1 MAERITT
8 KEAAARLGITE
19 RTLWRMRDAGKL
31 HEVERVG
38 RQAYYDAAEVDRLRE
53 ERLGVAYV
61 ERITMAEVYK
71 RLTDADTW
79 GEVRELLHDMAPTIC
94 LTAEDKGPLEKSYRA
109 ACGMAAT
116 HPDEEARRR
125 WREKADTYASWLGL
139 TADETE
145 KAIRYRA
152 QDGTFATYEAAR
164 AEAAEAPTDRAYVM
178 ACGQCGPMSV
188 NSE

>member
-1 MAERITT
+1 M
-8 KEAAARLGITE
+8 
-19 RTLWRMRDAGKL
+19 
-31 HEVERVG
+31 
-38 RQAYYDAAEVDRLRE
+38 
-53 ERLGVAYV
+53 
-61 ERITMAEVYK
+61 
-71 RLTDADTW
+71 
-79 GEVRELLHDMAPTIC
+79 RELLHDMAPTIC

-125 WREKADTYASWLGL
+125 WRERADEYASWLGL

-164 AEAAEAPTDRAYVM
+164 AEAAEAPTDPAYVM
-178 ACGQCGPMSV
+178 ACRQTDATA
-188 NSE
+188 